1 MITIQGDGWEKVQY
15 SDSKNNFRFDN
26 LPRGLCNLTIYKDR
40 DQSKMVIHEL
50 YLSPVKP
57 LQLTIPLASSF
68 FLDEAI
74 VTTEAFKT
82 TAETPLSLKSINW
95 AEMQRMPGATL
106 DLSKAIQSF
115 PGVLPKSSF
124 GYNIS
129 IRGGS
134 SNENIYRMDGIDI
147 PLSLI
152 HI

>member
-1 MITIQGDGWEKVQY
+1 VVKQIYKAIYLFAHLPFLLFAQNSIIEGTIIFNKNDSLISKCMITIQGDGWEKVQY

-57 LQLTIPLASSF
+57 LQLTIPLATSF

-95 AEMQRMPGATL
+95 A
-106 DLSKAIQSF
+106 
-115 PGVLPKSSF
+115 
-124 GYNIS
+124 
-129 IRGGS
+129 
-134 SNENIYRMDGIDI
+134 
-147 PLSLI
+147 
-152 HI
+152 